1 MHQEQE
7 QEHIYNAWLPP
18 CVVEEVRKEPER
30 FHQLVCLLKESL
42 VDESPAARLATT
54 RWIPVITT
62 YVLAHV
68 RTLLLLLLQQILLLM
83 I

>member
-1 MHQEQE
+1 
-7 QEHIYNAWLPP
+7 
-18 CVVEEVRKEPER
+18 VEEVRKEPGR

-62 YVLAHV
+62 YVLVHAH
-68 RTLLLLLLQQILLLM
+68 TLLLLLQQILLWM